1 MYDTVTEMKYGAE
14 NVDKQL
20 EKQRKTEERAAKKA
34 ANQAKKAEKELEK
47 QRKTEERAAKKAAN
61 KAKKTEKNVEKIIE
75 NAENNSL
82 MLTEQINEINEMYS
96 QEMKKETIQEEKVI
110 SSEKIHKHVEKH
122 EECEE
127 EEEEEEDPNC
137 KVVRPAEIQER
148 LEAMKKVVLTAR
160 ANLAA
165 FESAYNEL
173 SELLG
178 SESQV

>member
-96 QEMKKETIQEEKVI
+96 QEMKKKQY
-110 SSEKIHKHVEKH
+110 
-122 EECEE
+122 
-127 EEEEEEDPNC
+127 
-137 KVVRPAEIQER
+137 
-148 LEAMKKVVLTAR
+148 KKRKL
-160 ANLAA
+160 
-165 FESAYNEL
+165 SAQKKYINM
-173 SELLG
+173 
-178 SESQV
+178 

>member
-1 MYDTVTEMKYGAE
+1 MDPEPKNFDKMYKYFIK
-14 NVDKQL
+14 NSPI
-20 EKQRKTEERAAKKA
+20 
-34 ANQAKKAEKELEK
+34 
-47 QRKTEERAAKKAAN
+47 
-61 KAKKTEKNVEKIIE
+61 TEKVHQKQGIHWMFETETLNLL
-75 NAENNSL
+75 SL
-82 MLTEQINEINEMYS
+82 HRDGEEQINEINEMYS

-127 EEEEEEDPNC
+127 EEEDPNC

-165 FESAYNEL
+165 FEIAYNEL